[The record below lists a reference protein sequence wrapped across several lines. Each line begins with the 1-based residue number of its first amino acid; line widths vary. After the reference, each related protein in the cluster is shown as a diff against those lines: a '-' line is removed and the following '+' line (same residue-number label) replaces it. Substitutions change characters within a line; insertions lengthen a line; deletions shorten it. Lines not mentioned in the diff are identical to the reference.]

1 MSQKHKHKKLMKN
14 SWDLTGLIG
23 KREKVGSTK
32 STGEPDAVKWFFK
45 TVSTDRRTIFIF
57 AIYFMFRKLS
67 AFAWEQKNALSTGA
81 WSRATQAFC
90 RFSTPTSVEFESSVS
105 SKKVRAEVAIKFS
118 NFGQNF
124 PTAAKLSNFRR
135 NFLPYIRNLL
145 ATRSIIDP
153 YYFIF
158 QQLSSTNA

>member
-1 MSQKHKHKKLMKN
+1 MKTPFYFICILGTCLECAIRFGVL
-14 SWDLTGLIG
+14 SAYSCLLGVMTEEIS
-23 KREKVGSTK
+23 ST
-32 STGEPDAVKWFFK
+32 
-45 TVSTDRRTIFIF
+45 
-57 AIYFMFRKLS
+57 FMFRKLS
-67 AFAWEQKNALSTGA
+67 AFALEQKNVLSTGA